1 MTAILRRELHSYAVS
16 LTGPVAAAV
25 MLFVAGLMFRYINLH
40 NGYATF
46 AYAISNSGIIF
57 YIVVPVLS
65 MRVFA
70 EERRQKTD
78 QLLFTAPVTLL
89 DIVLGKYLALVI
101 VFALPVLVMAL
112 YPLII
117 AHFGQGPFLIDYAS
131 LLAFYLEGCAYL
143 AIGMLLSTLTENV
156 ILAAIGSIL
165 FVFAT
170 QMIHNVYSLFS
181 GGGLASL
188 VFFVGFSAL
197 LGILVYL
204 MTGFYYVSILVTA
217 AGAIACFALF
227 MVNDEWFTG
236 KIEWILGGLDFYSRT
251 IDFYQGS
258 LAIGNYVYFLSVAV
272 SGLALTMLSVRRRQL
287 M

>member
-188 VFFVGFSAL
+188 VFFVGLSAL

>member
-143 AIGMLLSTLTENV
+143 AIGMLMSTLTENV

-188 VFFVGFSAL
+188 VFFVGLSAL

-217 AGAIACFALF
+217 AGAIAFFALF

>member
-1 MTAILRRELHSYAVS
+1 MTAILRRELRSYAVT
-16 LTGPVAAAV
+16 LTGPMAAAV

-57 YIVVPVLS
+57 YIVVPMLS

-70 EERRQKTD
+70 EERRQRTD

-89 DIVLGKYLALVI
+89 DIVLGKYLALAA
-101 VFALPVLVMAL
+101 VFAAPVMVMAL

-131 LLAFYLEGCAYL
+131 LLAFFLEGCAYL
-143 AIGMLLSTLTENV
+143 AVGMLLSSMTENV
-156 ILAAIGSIL
+156 IIAAIGSIL
-165 FVFAT
+165 FGFAT
-170 QMIHNVYSLFS
+170 QMIHNVYSLFD
-181 GGGLASL
+181 GGGMASL
-188 VFFVGFSAL
+188 VFFVILSIL
-197 LGILVYL
+197 MGILVYV
-204 MTGFYYVSILVTA
+204 MTRFYYVSILVTA

-227 MVNDEWFTG
+227 MVNDSWFVG
-236 KIEWILGGLDFYSRT
+236 RIRLILGALDFYSHT

-258 LAIGNYVYFLSVAV
+258 VSLENYVYFISVAV
-272 SGLALTMLSVRRRQL
+272 CGLALTMLSVRKRRL
-287 M
+287 V